1 MEEKFKVLMIDDET
15 DIVGFLTATFKNFKS
30 IEFFTALR
38 AAHGIDI
45 AKKEMPQLVML
56 DLRMPGMNGEE
67 ALAELKKI
75 LPNAKFIIMT
85 GWDDEF
91 TEARIQ
97 QLGVDAYLTKP
108 IDLEKLITK
117 VMNLLMI
124 KKKGESW

>member
-1 MEEKFKVLMIDDET
+1 MEEKYKVLMIDDET
-15 DIVGFLTATFKNFKS
+15 DIISFLATTFKNFKS

-38 AAHGIDI
+38 AAPGIDI
-45 AKKEMPQLVML
+45 AKKEKPQLVML

-67 ALAELKKI
+67 ALEELKRI
-75 LPNAKFIIMT
+75 LPNSKFIIMT

>member
-1 MEEKFKVLMIDDET
+1 MEEKYKVLMIDDET
-15 DIVGFLTATFKNFKS
+15 DIISFLVTTFKNFKS

-38 AAHGIDI
+38 AAPGIDI
-45 AKKEMPQLVML
+45 AKKEKPQLVML

-67 ALAELKKI
+67 ALEELKKI
-75 LPNAKFIIMT
+75 LPNSKFIIMT